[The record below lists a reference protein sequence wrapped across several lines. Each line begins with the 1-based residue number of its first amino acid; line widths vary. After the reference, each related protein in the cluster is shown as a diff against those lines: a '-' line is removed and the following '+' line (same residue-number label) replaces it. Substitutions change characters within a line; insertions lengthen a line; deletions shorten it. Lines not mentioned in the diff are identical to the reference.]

1 MWSKSSPERG
11 GGPSEG
17 WSRGRCV
24 GRFPSVS
31 ASRRHLPVPGRIL
44 VVTFLLLAACREA
57 PSETPFPD
65 AGRDVAPVVS
75 DRFSTEEARD
85 RIGEAEQVMT
95 LAGVKAGMSVADVGA
110 GEGYY
115 TVRLSPIVGRDGRVL
130 AQDISAETRELLS
143 QRVQREGLDNVAVR
157 LGEPSDPKLPANS
170 FDRILLVHM
179 YHEVTDPYA
188 FLWNLRTGLKQDG
201 EVIVVDAD
209 RAVKRHGIPPQ
220 RLKCEL
226 AALGLRLDRFQRLPG
241 GDSYFAAFKPA
252 AARPAPGAIKP
263 CAEGAA

>member
-1 MWSKSSPERG
+1 MTGTFISVRPER
-11 GGPSEG
+11 
-17 WSRGRCV
+17 SRGTPGPRSLRGASTSLGTNGMLV
-24 GRFPSVS
+24 GL
-31 ASRRHLPVPGRIL
+31 A
-44 VVTFLLLAACREA
+44 LLLAACRAEPTTPA
-57 PSETPFPD
+57 SPFPP
-65 AGRDVAPVVS
+65 AGRDVAPIVS
-75 DRFSTEEARD
+75 DAFSTEDARD
-85 RIGEAEQVMT
+85 RAGEFEAVVEA
-95 LAGVKAGMSVADVGA
+95 AGIQPGMWVADVGA

-226 AALGLRLDRFQRLPG
+226 AALGLRLDRFQPLPG

-252 AARPAPGAIKP
+252 GERPAPAAIKP